1 VVKIP
6 KKDILEEI
14 SPKDF
19 QNLIEQTKKL
29 NNAID
34 SLKSLPKKVKNLE
47 ERSDKVQDKIN
58 SVKKNSETIQKL
70 TDQMNKLETSIKSA
84 KEEISALKKDI
95 SFNLERMEQSA
106 KEEISALKKDISFNQ
121 ERMGQTI
128 KTQEEIIMDMI
139 NKFNEQLLMH
149 KSQMQKDVETIKTQ
163 QDVLRISYTVNEKK
177 LMDKINISITKSLR
191 KLIQGKESEL
201 LMKIWVEEFREIIEN
216 FENLKKLKPKE
227 FSLRLTEISDTIEIF
242 KQKIKG

>member
-6 KKDILEEI
+6 KKDKLKEI

-29 NNAID
+29 NNTIN
-34 SLKSLPKKVKNLE
+34 SLKSMPKRVKTLE
-47 ERSDKVQDKIN
+47 ERFDKVQDKID
-58 SVKKNSETIQKL
+58 SVKKNSETIQNL
-70 TDQMNKLETSIKSA
+70 TDQITKLETSIESA
-84 KEEISALKKDI
+84 KEDISAIKKDI
-95 SFNLERMEQSA
+95 SL
-106 KEEISALKKDISFNQ
+106 NQ
-121 ERMGQTI
+121 ERVEQTI

-139 NKFNEQLLMH
+139 NKFNDQLLIH
-149 KSQMQKDVETIKTQ
+149 KSQMKEDVETLKTQ
-163 QDVLRISYTVNEKK
+163 QDVLKISYTVNEKK
-177 LMDKINISITKSLR
+177 LMDKINTSITKSLR

-227 FSLRLTEISDTIEIF
+227 FSIRLTEISDTIEIF

>member
-6 KKDILEEI
+6 KKDKLEEI

-29 NNAID
+29 NDSIN
-34 SLKSLPKKVKNLE
+34 SLKNTPKRVKNLE
-47 ERSDKVQDKIN
+47 ERFDKAQDQID
-58 SVKKNSETIQKL
+58 SVKKNSETVQNL
-70 TDQMNKLETSIKSA
+70 TDQIIKLETSLKSA
-84 KEEISALKKDI
+84 NEENAAI
-95 SFNLERMEQSA
+95 
-106 KEEISALKKDISFNQ
+106 KKDISFNQ
-121 ERMGQTI
+121 ERMEQTI

-139 NKFNEQLLMH
+139 NKFNEQLLIH
-149 KSQMQKDVETIKTQ
+149 KSQIQKDVETLKTQ
-163 QDVLRISYTVNEKK
+163 QDVLKISYTVNEKK
-177 LMDKINISITKSLR
+177 LMDKINTSITKSLR

-201 LMKIWVEEFREIIEN
+201 LMKIWVDEFKEIIEN

-227 FSLRLTEISDTIEIF
+227 FSIRLTEIADTIEIF

>member
-1 VVKIP
+1 MVKIP
-6 KKDILEEI
+6 KKDKVEEI

-29 NNAID
+29 NNVIN
-34 SLKSLPKKVKNLE
+34 SLKSVPKSIKNLE
-47 ERSDKVQDKIN
+47 EQFDKAQDRLD
-58 SVKKNSETIQKL
+58 SVKKNSETIQNL
-70 TDQMNKLETSIKSA
+70 ANQMIELGTSIESA
-84 KEEISALKKDI
+84 KKEILAIKSDI
-95 SFNLERMEQSA
+95 SL
-106 KEEISALKKDISFNQ
+106 NQ
-121 ERMGQTI
+121 ERMEQTI

-149 KSQMQKDVETIKTQ
+149 KSQIQKDVETIKTQ

-177 LMDKINISITKSLR
+177 LMDKINKSITKSLR

-201 LMKIWVEEFREIIEN
+201 LMKIWVDEFREIIEN

-227 FSLRLTEISDTIEIF
+227 FSIRLTEISDTIEIF

>member
-34 SLKSLPKKVKNLE
+34 SLKNVPKKVKNLE
-47 ERSDKVQDKIN
+47 ERFDKVQDKID

-70 TDQMNKLETSIKSA
+70 TGQMNKLETSIKSA
-84 KEEISALKKDI
+84 KEEISAI
-95 SFNLERMEQSA
+95 R
-106 KEEISALKKDISFNQ
+106 KDISFNQ
-121 ERMGQTI
+121 ERMEQTI

-139 NKFNEQLLMH
+139 NKFNDQLLIH
-149 KSQMQKDVETIKTQ
+149 KTQMKEDIETLKTQ
-163 QDVLRISYTVNEKK
+163 QDVLKISYTINEKK
-177 LMDKINISITKSLR
+177 LMDKINISITKAIR

-201 LMKIWVEEFREIIEN
+201 LLKVWIDEFKGIIEN
-216 FENLKKLKPKE
+216 FEDLKKLKPKE
-227 FSLRLTEISDTIEIF
+227 FSIRLTEITNTIEIF

>member
-6 KKDILEEI
+6 KKDKLKEI

-29 NNAID
+29 NNTIN
-34 SLKSLPKKVKNLE
+34 SLKSMPKRVNTLE
-47 ERSDKVQDKIN
+47 ERFDKVQDKID
-58 SVKKNSETIQKL
+58 SVKKNSETIQNL
-70 TDQMNKLETSIKSA
+70 TDQITKLETSIESA
-84 KEEISALKKDI
+84 KEDISAIKKDI
-95 SFNLERMEQSA
+95 SL
-106 KEEISALKKDISFNQ
+106 NQ
-121 ERMGQTI
+121 ERMEQTI

-139 NKFNEQLLMH
+139 NKFNDQLLIH
-149 KSQMQKDVETIKTQ
+149 KSQMKEDVETLKTQ
-163 QDVLRISYTVNEKK
+163 QDVLKISYTVNEKK
-177 LMDKINISITKSLR
+177 LMNKINTSITKSLR

-227 FSLRLTEISDTIEIF
+227 FSIRLTEISNTIEIF

>member
-1 VVKIP
+1 VVKIA
-6 KKDILEEI
+6 KKDKPEEI

-19 QNLIEQTKKL
+19 QNLVEQTKKL

-34 SLKSLPKKVKNLE
+34 SLKSVPKKVKNLE
-47 ERSDKVQDKIN
+47 ERFKKVQDKID

-70 TDQMNKLETSIKSA
+70 TDQMTKLEMSIKSA
-84 KEEISALKKDI
+84 KEEISALKK
-95 SFNLERMEQSA
+95 N
-106 KEEISALKKDISFNQ
+106 ISFNQ
-121 ERMGQTI
+121 ERMEQTI

-139 NKFNEQLLMH
+139 NRFNEQLLIH

-177 LMDKINISITKSLR
+177 LMDKINISITKTLR

-201 LMKIWVEEFREIIEN
+201 LMKIWVDEFREIIEN
-216 FENLKKLKPKE
+216 FESLKKLKPKE
-227 FSLRLTEISDTIEIF
+227 FSIRLTEISDTIEIF

>member
-1 VVKIP
+1 MVKIP
-6 KKDILEEI
+6 KKDKVEEI

-29 NNAID
+29 NNVIN
-34 SLKSLPKKVKNLE
+34 SLKSVPKSIKNLE
-47 ERSDKVQDKIN
+47 EQFDKAQDRLD
-58 SVKKNSETIQKL
+58 SVKKNSETIQNL
-70 TDQMNKLETSIKSA
+70 ANQMIELGTSIESA
-84 KEEISALKKDI
+84 KKEILAIKSDI
-95 SFNLERMEQSA
+95 SL
-106 KEEISALKKDISFNQ
+106 NQ
-121 ERMGQTI
+121 ERMEQTI

-149 KSQMQKDVETIKTQ
+149 KSQIQKDVETIKTQ

-177 LMDKINISITKSLR
+177 LMDKINKSITKSLR
-191 KLIQGKESEL
+191 KLIQGKENEL
-201 LMKIWVEEFREIIEN
+201 LMKIWVDEFREIIEN

-227 FSLRLTEISDTIEIF
+227 FSIRLTEISDTIEIF

>member
-6 KKDILEEI
+6 KKDKLEEI
-14 SPKDF
+14 YPKDF

-29 NNAID
+29 NNAIN
-34 SLKSLPKKVKNLE
+34 SLKSMPKRVKNLE
-47 ERSDKVQDKIN
+47 ERFDKVQDRID
-58 SVKKNSETIQKL
+58 SVKKNSETIQNL
-70 TDQMNKLETSIKSA
+70 TNQIIKLESSIESA
-84 KEEISALKKDI
+84 KEEISAIKRNI
-95 SFNLERMEQSA
+95 SL
-106 KEEISALKKDISFNQ
+106 NQ
-121 ERMGQTI
+121 ERMEQTI

-139 NKFNEQLLMH
+139 NKFNEQLLIH
-149 KSQMQKDVETIKTQ
+149 KSQMQEDVETLKTQ

-177 LMDKINISITKSLR
+177 LMDKINTSITKALR

-201 LMKIWVEEFREIIEN
+201 LMKIWVDEFREIIEN

-227 FSLRLTEISDTIEIF
+227 FSIRLTEISDTIEIF

>member
-6 KKDILEEI
+6 KKDKVEEI

-29 NNAID
+29 NNVIN
-34 SLKSLPKKVKNLE
+34 SLKSVPKSIKNLE
-47 ERSDKVQDKIN
+47 EQFDKAQDRLD
-58 SVKKNSETIQKL
+58 SVKKNSETIQNL
-70 TDQMNKLETSIKSA
+70 ANQMIELGTSIESA
-84 KEEISALKKDI
+84 KKEILAIKSDI
-95 SFNLERMEQSA
+95 SL
-106 KEEISALKKDISFNQ
+106 NQ
-121 ERMGQTI
+121 ERMEQTI

-149 KSQMQKDVETIKTQ
+149 KSQIQKDVETIKTQ

-177 LMDKINISITKSLR
+177 LMDKINKSITKALR
-191 KLIQGKESEL
+191 KLIQGKENEL
-201 LMKIWVEEFREIIEN
+201 LMKIWVDEFREIIEN

-227 FSLRLTEISDTIEIF
+227 FSIRLTEISDTIEIF

>member
-1 VVKIP
+1 MVKIP
-6 KKDILEEI
+6 KKDKVEEI

-29 NNAID
+29 NNVIN
-34 SLKSLPKKVKNLE
+34 SLKSVPKSIKNLE
-47 ERSDKVQDKIN
+47 EQFDKAQDRID
-58 SVKKNSETIQKL
+58 SVKKNSETIQNL
-70 TDQMNKLETSIKSA
+70 ANQMIELGTSMESAKKEILAIKS
-84 KEEISALKKDI
+84 DI
-95 SFNLERMEQSA
+95 SL
-106 KEEISALKKDISFNQ
+106 NQ
-121 ERMGQTI
+121 ERMEQTI

-149 KSQMQKDVETIKTQ
+149 KSQIQKDVETIKTQ

-177 LMDKINISITKSLR
+177 LMDKINKSITKALR
-191 KLIQGKESEL
+191 KLIQGKENEL
-201 LMKIWVEEFREIIEN
+201 LMKIWVDEFREIIEN

-227 FSLRLTEISDTIEIF
+227 FSIRLTEISDTIEIF

>member
-1 VVKIP
+1 VVKIA
-6 KKDILEEI
+6 KKDKPEEI

-19 QNLIEQTKKL
+19 QNLVEQTKKL

-34 SLKSLPKKVKNLE
+34 SLKSVPKKVKNLE
-47 ERSDKVQDKIN
+47 ERFKKVQDKID

-70 TDQMNKLETSIKSA
+70 TDQMTKLEISIKSA
-84 KEEISALKKDI
+84 KEEISALKK
-95 SFNLERMEQSA
+95 N
-106 KEEISALKKDISFNQ
+106 ISFNQ
-121 ERMGQTI
+121 ERMEQTI

-139 NKFNEQLLMH
+139 NRFNEQLLIH

-177 LMDKINISITKSLR
+177 LMDKINISITKTLR

-201 LMKIWVEEFREIIEN
+201 LMKIWVDEFREIIEN
-216 FENLKKLKPKE
+216 FESLKKLKPKE
-227 FSLRLTEISDTIEIF
+227 FSIRLTEISDTIEIF

>member
-1 VVKIP
+1 MVKIP
-6 KKDILEEI
+6 KKDKLEEI

-29 NNAID
+29 NDSIN
-34 SLKSLPKKVKNLE
+34 SLKNMPKRVKNLE
-47 ERSDKVQDKIN
+47 ERFDKAQDKID
-58 SVKKNSETIQKL
+58 SVKKNSETIQNL
-70 TDQMNKLETSIKSA
+70 TNQIIKLETSLKSA
-84 KEEISALKKDI
+84 NELITAIKKDI
-95 SFNLERMEQSA
+95 SL
-106 KEEISALKKDISFNQ
+106 NQ
-121 ERMGQTI
+121 ERMEQTI

-139 NKFNEQLLMH
+139 NKFNEQLLIH
-149 KSQMQKDVETIKTQ
+149 KSQMQEDVETLKTQ
-163 QDVLRISYTVNEKK
+163 QDVLKISYTVNEKK

-201 LMKIWVEEFREIIEN
+201 LMKIWVDEFKEIIEN

-227 FSLRLTEISDTIEIF
+227 FSIRLTEIADTIDIF

>member
-6 KKDILEEI
+6 KKDILKEI

-29 NNAID
+29 NNVID
-34 SLKSLPKKVKNLE
+34 SLKNVPKKVKNLE
-47 ERSDKVQDKIN
+47 EQFDKVQDKIN

-70 TDQMNKLETSIKSA
+70 TDQMTKLETSIKSA
-84 KEEISALKKDI
+84 KEEISV
-95 SFNLERMEQSA
+95 
-106 KEEISALKKDISFNQ
+106 LKKDISFNQ
-121 ERMGQTI
+121 ERMEQTI

-177 LMDKINISITKSLR
+177 LMDKINNSITKSLR

>member
-1 VVKIP
+1 MVKIP
-6 KKDILEEI
+6 KKDKVEEI

-29 NNAID
+29 NNVIN
-34 SLKSLPKKVKNLE
+34 SLKSVPKSIKNLE
-47 ERSDKVQDKIN
+47 EQFDKAQDRID
-58 SVKKNSETIQKL
+58 SVKKNSETIQNL
-70 TDQMNKLETSIKSA
+70 ANQMIELGTSIESA
-84 KEEISALKKDI
+84 KKEILAIKSDI
-95 SFNLERMEQSA
+95 SL
-106 KEEISALKKDISFNQ
+106 NQ
-121 ERMGQTI
+121 ERMEQTI

-149 KSQMQKDVETIKTQ
+149 KSQIQKDVETIKTQ

-177 LMDKINISITKSLR
+177 LMDKINKSITKSLR

-201 LMKIWVEEFREIIEN
+201 LMKIWVDEFREIIEN

-227 FSLRLTEISDTIEIF
+227 FSIRLTEISDTIEIF